1 MKYNEYAG
9 RYSCGSA
16 VTHADVDSGQI
27 MIGDVAVLTEFT
39 GAADGHFMN
48 DGVVIKH
55 DLAPGYYKV
64 WVEHDRHW
72 GCPASVEVGTSVY
85 HGDVDKFEV
94 VLVKSDLLFFG
105 DPCYVLNDDSEKGEA
120 HYDLACEVSLSPL
133 GYGNIGDTGIF
144 VTSSGLGDGTYRVD
158 ADDLT
163 IYFLN
168 DPWDEEDEEEEEEE
182 EDEDDDDDEDDDE

>member
-1 MKYNEYAG
+1 MKYNQYAG
-9 RYSCGSA
+9 RFSCGSP

-39 GAADGHFMN
+39 GAADGHFMA
-48 DGVVIKH
+48 DGVVVKH

-64 WVEHDRHW
+64 WVEEDRRW
-72 GCPASVEVGTSVY
+72 GGRIASVEVGTSAY
-85 HGDVDKFEV
+85 PGDVDNYEV

-105 DPCYVLNDDSEKGEA
+105 DPCYVLNDDLEKGED
-120 HYDLACEVSLSPL
+120 HYSLACEVSLSPN

-144 VTSSGLGDGTYRVD
+144 VTTSGLGDGTYRVD
-158 ADDLT
+158 ADDLR

-168 DPWDEEDEEEEEEE
+168 DPWDEEEEEEEEE